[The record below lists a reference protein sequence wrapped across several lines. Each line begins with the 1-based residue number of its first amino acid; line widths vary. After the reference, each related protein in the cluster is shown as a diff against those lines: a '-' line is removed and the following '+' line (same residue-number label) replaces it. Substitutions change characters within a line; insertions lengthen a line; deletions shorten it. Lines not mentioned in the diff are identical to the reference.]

1 MKISVIIP
9 VYNIEKYL
17 SQCVESI
24 ISQTY
29 EDLEIILIDDGSTD
43 NSPQICNEFAKKDKR
58 IIVIHKANGGAAS
71 ARNTGLRRATGECLA
86 FVDSDDYL
94 EEDTLSKLA
103 GAMSRTGA
111 DIVECAF
118 ANEFL
123 DKTVDTIS
131 YTEEIEFSTTEY
143 LKCFLKNW
151 TCGLACNKLF
161 KKEVLK
167 GVFYEEGH
175 QIDDEFFTY
184 QGVINATKIVY
195 IPDILYHY
203 RMRASSVMRDK
214 SAGERMLLDRL
225 DYSTKRRANVVSRFP
240 ELKQEYDYSYLD
252 ALMYWSQDIMA
263 TEGAIQEIQRLIK
276 DYFKTNKPCK
286 MKFGFRFQ
294 LLQLQYSKPERIIM
308 RQSKRESPRDDN
320 QYYE

>member
-43 NSPQICNEFAKKDKR
+43 TSPLICDKLADKDQR
-58 IIVIHKANGGAAS
+58 VIVIHKANGGAAS
-71 ARNTGLRRATGECLA
+71 ARNAGLRRATGDCLA

-94 EEDTLSKLA
+94 EVDTLSILA
-103 GAMSRTGA
+103 GVMSGTGA

-118 ANEFL
+118 TNEFL

-131 YTEEIEFSTTEY
+131 FTEEIEFSTTEY
-143 LKCFLKNW
+143 LKCFLINW
-151 TCGLACNKLF
+151 ACGLACNKLF

-184 QGVINATKIVY
+184 QGVLNATKIVY
-195 IPDILYHY
+195 VPKVLYHY

-225 DYSTKRRANVVSRFP
+225 DYSTKRRANVVARFP
-240 ELKQEYDYSYLD
+240 VLKQEYDYAYLD
-252 ALMYWSQDIMA
+252 ALMYWSEDIMA
-263 TEGAIQEIQRLIK
+263 TERIIQEIQRLIK
-276 DYFKTNKPCK
+276 NYFKTNKPCK
-286 MKFGFRFQ
+286 MKLGFRLQ
-294 LLQLQYSKPERIIM
+294 LLKLQHTNPEKLLA
-308 RQSKRESPRDDN
+308 KRPPQAPKKDEN